1 MTEIIRNYGK
11 TCLAVMICG
20 MLLAVFCYMQYAD
33 AHGLREALGNQ
44 MKQQMD
50 IAEPVLQSTDV
61 LHASKRRAVPTVCS
75 HALHT
80 NKAYSIKDMLV
91 VTDADGQEAFV
102 RILDMEDRKDGTS
115 VDKIIT
121 KEQQEMYVFSHS
133 GVYRAKVELWDASGA
148 TEYGYLY
155 IRVED

>member
-20 MLLAVFCYMQYAD
+20 MLLAVFCYMQHAD
-33 AHGLREALGNQ
+33 VHGLREALGNQ

-50 IAEPVLQSTDV
+50 AAEPVLQSTDV
-61 LHASKRRAVPTVCS
+61 LHASKQRAVPTVCS
-75 HALHT
+75 HTLHT

-91 VTDADGQEAFV
+91 VTDADGKDAFV
-102 RILDMEDRKDGTS
+102 RILGIEDRKDGTS

-121 KEQQEMYVFSHS
+121 EEQQEMYVFSHS
-133 GVYRAKVELWDASGA
+133 GVYRAKVELWDAWGA

>member
-33 AHGLREALGNQ
+33 AHGLREALENQ

-75 HALHT
+75 HTLHT

-115 VDKIIT
+115 VGKIIT
-121 KEQQEMYVFSHS
+121 EEQQEVYVFSHS
-133 GVYRAKVELWDASGA
+133 GVYRAKVELWDAWGA

>member
-20 MLLAVFCYMQYAD
+20 MLLAVFCYVQHAD

-50 IAEPVLQSTDV
+50 AAEPALQSTAV
-61 LHASKRRAVPTVCS
+61 LHASKQRAVPKVRS
-75 HALHT
+75 HTLHT
-80 NKAYSIKDMLV
+80 NKAYSVKDMLV
-91 VTDADGQEAFV
+91 VTDTDGQEAFV
-102 RILDMEDRKDGTS
+102 RILGIEDRKDGTS
-115 VDKIIT
+115 VDKLIT
-121 KEQQEMYVFSHS
+121 EEQQEMYVFSHS

>member
-1 MTEIIRNYGK
+1 MTEVIRNYGK

-20 MLLAVFCYMQYAD
+20 MLLAAFCYIQHAD

-50 IAEPVLQSTDV
+50 VTEPVLQSTAV

-75 HALHT
+75 HTLHT
-80 NKAYSIKDMLV
+80 NKAYSVKDMLV
-91 VTDADGQEAFV
+91 VTDADGKDAFV
-102 RILDMEDRKDGTS
+102 RILGMEDRKDDTS
-115 VDKIIT
+115 VDKLIT
-121 KEQQEMYVFSHS
+121 EEQQEMYVFSHS

>member
-20 MLLAVFCYMQYAD
+20 MLLATFCYMQHAD
-33 AHGLREALGNQ
+33 ARGLREALGSQ

-50 IAEPVLQSTDV
+50 IAEPVLQSSAV
-61 LHASKRRAVPTVCS
+61 LHVSKRRAVPMVRS
-75 HALHT
+75 HTLHT
-80 NKAYSIKDMLV
+80 NKAYSVKDMLV

-121 KEQQEMYVFSHS
+121 EEQQEMYMFSHS
-133 GVYRAKVELWDASGA
+133 GVYRAKVELWDAQGA
-148 TEYGYLY
+148 TEYGHLY

>member
-1 MTEIIRNYGK
+1 MTEVIRNYGK

-20 MLLAVFCYMQYAD
+20 MLLAAFCYMQHAD

-50 IAEPVLQSTDV
+50 VAEPVLQSTDV

-75 HALHT
+75 HTLHT
-80 NKAYSIKDMLV
+80 NKAYSVRDMLV

-121 KEQQEMYVFSHS
+121 EEQQEMYVFSHS

>member
-11 TCLAVMICG
+11 ICLAVMICG
-20 MLLAVFCYMQYAD
+20 MLLQHAD
-33 AHGLREALGNQ
+33 TQGLREALGGQ

-50 IAEPVLQSTDV
+50 IAEPVLQSSAV
-61 LHASKRRAVPTVCS
+61 LHASKRRAVPMVRS
-75 HALHT
+75 HTLHT
-80 NKAYSIKDMLV
+80 NKAYSVKDMLV

-102 RILDMEDRKDGTS
+102 RIFDMEDRKDGAS
-115 VDKIIT
+115 VDMLSTEK
-121 KEQQEMYVFSHS
+121 QQEMYMFSHS
-133 GVYRAKVELWDASGA
+133 GVYRAKVELWDTQGA

>member
-1 MTEIIRNYGK
+1 MTEVIRNYGK

-20 MLLAVFCYMQYAD
+20 MLLAAFCYMQHAD
-33 AHGLREALGNQ
+33 AHGLRKALGNQ

-50 IAEPVLQSTDV
+50 VTEPVLQSTDV

-75 HALHT
+75 HTLHT
-80 NKAYSIKDMLV
+80 NKAYSVKDMLV
-91 VTDADGQEAFV
+91 VTDADGKDAFV
-102 RILDMEDRKDGTS
+102 RILGMEDRKDGTS
-115 VDKIIT
+115 VDKLIT
-121 KEQQEMYVFSHS
+121 EEQQEMYVFSHS

>member
-11 TCLAVMICG
+11 ICLAVIICG
-20 MLLAVFCYMQYAD
+20 MLLAAFCYMQHAD
-33 AHGLREALGNQ
+33 TQGLREALGGQ

-50 IAEPVLQSTDV
+50 IAEPVLQSSAV
-61 LHASKRRAVPTVCS
+61 LHASKRRAVPMVRS
-75 HALHT
+75 HTLHT
-80 NKAYSIKDMLV
+80 NKAYSVKDMLV

-102 RILDMEDRKDGTS
+102 RIFDMEDRKDGTS
-115 VDKIIT
+115 VDKLIT
-121 KEQQEMYVFSHS
+121 EKQQEMYMFSHS
-133 GVYRAKVELWDASGA
+133 GVYRAKVELWDTQGA